1 MINFEPRTVN
11 TIPHRIGDGPIQ
23 YNYLIWKDKPQYNY
37 VVSSDGNVYET
48 QSRFE
53 IPRHKIKTRN
63 YVHVQINGSYGD
75 YRVDYMIAYT
85 FIGCYDDVIR
95 LFHKND
101 IPDDDRLSNLQWV
114 RKSELMKKYADMA
127 IIEPDGTI
135 KEQWKPCITEYNP
148 DLGYEISNLGRVR
161 NKYGKFIDLHTDSG
175 GYLVFYYLD
184 AFNKQTRIKMV
195 HTAVAEA
202 FIPNP
207 DPEKYDLVN
216 HLDGNKVNPIVSNLE
231 WTNKSGNGDHAYM
244 HGLSV
249 RHGSDEDAVVRVCEL
264 LQEGKLSNVEI
275 AKITGINVKTVSDI
289 YRGRRWKDISQNYN
303 FHGKK
308 WTPAIKDQVS
318 TMIARGYKGR
328 QIAGILELDYD
339 QSFIS
344 LYERI
349 RRDLKAQGV
358 IN

>member
-1 MINFEPRTVN
+1 MIAFEPRTPN
-11 TIPHRIGDGPIQ
+11 TTPHRIEDGPIQ
-23 YNYLIWKDKPQYNY
+23 YEYLMWKGKPQYGY
-37 VVSSDGNVYET
+37 VISSDGVVYEA

-53 IPRHKIKTRN
+53 IPHRKIKYRN
-63 YVHVQINGSYGD
+63 YARVQINGTYGE
-75 YRVDYMIAYT
+75 YRVDYMVAYT
-85 FIGCYDDVIR
+85 FLGFYDDAIR

-101 IPDDDRLSNLQWV
+101 LSDDDRLSNLQWV
-114 RKSELMKKYADMA
+114 RKSELMKKYMDMA

-135 KEQWKPCITEYNP
+135 KEQWKPCKTVYNP
-148 DLGYEISNLGRVR
+148 NLGYEISNLGRVR

-184 AFNKQTRIKMV
+184 AFNKTTRIQMV

-207 DPEKYDLVN
+207 DPEKYTLVN
-216 HLDGNKVNPIVSNLE
+216 HLDGNKANPIVSNLE
-231 WTNKSGNGDHAYM
+231 WTDKSGNGDHAYM
-244 HGLSV
+244 HGLSI
-249 RHGSDEDAVVRVCEL
+249 RHGSDEDAVVKVCEL

-275 AKITGINVKTVSDI
+275 AKLTGINVKTVSDI

-308 WTPAIKDQVS
+308 WTPAIKEQVT
-318 TMIARGYKGR
+318 TMIRRGYKGR
-328 QIAGILELDYD
+328 QIAGIMELEYD
-339 QSFIS
+339 QPFIS

-349 RRDLKAQGV
+349 RRDLKARNE
-358 IN
+358 ID

>member
-75 YRVDYMIAYT
+75 YRVDYMVAYT

>member
-75 YRVDYMIAYT
+75 YRVDYMVAYT

-349 RRDLKAQGV
+349 RRDLKAQGI